1 VKTKGID
8 LNIQNTQSKGLSIK
22 DSNKVIQ
29 DDSRFI
35 PEPYK
40 KVASGM
46 EQEFARFMVEQMEKT
61 VTRENPESQATAY
74 YKSIVNQER
83 AEAMSETGKGLG
95 LKQMILDQIYPKHL
109 RNQLALDNFN
119 AQMNAQNLRQ
129 QKIKMYQ
136 SQDTGASSIPM
147 APKSEQGE

>member
-1 VKTKGID
+1 
-8 LNIQNTQSKGLSIK
+8 
-22 DSNKVIQ
+22 
-29 DDSRFI
+29 
-35 PEPYK
+35 
-40 KVASGM
+40 M

-61 VTRENPESQATAY
+61 VTRENPDSQATAY

-83 AEAMSETGKGLG
+83 AEAMAETGKGLG

-136 SQDTGASSIPM
+136 NQDTGASNIQM
-147 APKSEQGE
+147 TPKSEQGE

>member
-8 LNIQNTQSKGLSIK
+8 LNIQNTQSKGLSLK

-40 KVASGM
+40 NVASGM
-46 EQEFARFMVEQMEKT
+46 EQQFARFMVEQMEKT

-83 AEAMSETGKGLG
+83 AEAMSETGRGLG

-119 AQMNAQNLRQ
+119 AQTNAQNLRQ

-136 SQDTGASSIPM
+136 KQDTGASNIQM
-147 APKSEQGE
+147 APKKEQGE

>member
-1 VKTKGID
+1 MKTKGID
-8 LNIQNTQSKGLSIK
+8 LNIQNTQSKGLSLK
-22 DSNKVIQ
+22 DSKKVIQ

-46 EQEFARFMVEQMEKT
+46 EQEFARFMIEQMERT
-61 VTRENPESQATAY
+61 VTKENPDSQASAY
-74 YKSIVNQER
+74 YKSVVNQER
-83 AEAMSETGKGLG
+83 AEAMSETGSGLG
-95 LKQMILDQIYPKHL
+95 LKKMILDQIYPKHL

-119 AQMNAQNLRQ
+119 AQMNAQNLQ
-129 QKIKMYQ
+129 KQKIKMYQ
-136 SQDTGASSIPM
+136 DQDSGASRIEM

>member
-1 VKTKGID
+1 MKTKGID
-8 LNIQNTQSKGLSIK
+8 LNIQNTQSKGLSLK

>member
-8 LNIQNTQSKGLSIK
+8 LNIQNAQSKGLSLK
-22 DSNKVIQ
+22 DSKKVIQ
-29 DDSRFI
+29 DDSMFI
-35 PEPYK
+35 PDPYK

-61 VTRENPESQATAY
+61 VTRENPDSQATAY

-136 SQDTGASSIPM
+136 NQDTGASNIQM

>member
-1 VKTKGID
+1 MKTKGID
-8 LNIQNTQSKGLSIK
+8 LNIQKPQSKGLSLK

-46 EQEFARFMVEQMEKT
+46 EQEFARFMIEQMENT
-61 VTRENPESQATAY
+61 VTRETPDSQATAY
-74 YKSIVNQER
+74 YNSIVNQER
-83 AEAMSETGKGLG
+83 AEAMSESGEGLG
-95 LKQMILDQIYPKHL
+95 LKKMILDQIYPKYL
-109 RNQLALDNFN
+109 RTQLGLNSFN
-119 AQMNAQNLRQ
+119 AQMEAQNIQR

-136 SQDTGASSIPM
+136 KQDSGVSEIRM

>member
-8 LNIQNTQSKGLSIK
+8 LNIQNTQSKGLSLK

-61 VTRENPESQATAY
+61 VTRENPDSQATAY

>member
-1 VKTKGID
+1 MKTKGID
-8 LNIQNTQSKGLSIK
+8 LNIQNAQSKGLSLK

-35 PEPYK
+35 PDPYK

-61 VTRENPESQATAY
+61 VTRENPDSQATAY

-83 AEAMSETGKGLG
+83 AEAMAETGKGLG

-136 SQDTGASSIPM
+136 NQDTGASNIQM
-147 APKSEQGE
+147 TPKSEQGE

>member
-1 VKTKGID
+1 MKTKGID
-8 LNIQNTQSKGLSIK
+8 LNIQNTQSKGLSLK

-40 KVASGM
+40 NVASGM
-46 EQEFARFMVEQMEKT
+46 EQQFARFMVEQMEKT

-136 SQDTGASSIPM
+136 KQDTGASNIQM
-147 APKSEQGE
+147 APKKEQGE

>member
-61 VTRENPESQATAY
+61 VTRENPDSQATAY